1 MRENAKVLLLR
12 VEGSTQEA
20 TWLHNL
26 SYILTRETS
35 PQPTEY
41 AKRKNS
47 FASSSIN
54 LELSA
59 YSVVVGHYGELRC
72 HGVSSWEPVC
82 D

>member
-20 TWLHNL
+20 TRLHNL
-26 SYILTRETS
+26 SYILTRDTS
-35 PQPTEY
+35 PQPTGY
-41 AKRKNS
+41 AKRNFF

-54 LELSA
+54 PELSA

-72 HGVSSWEPVC
+72 HGVSSWEPAC